1 MQTLTIVSMMI
12 YLRKKVATWVQAA
25 RKSKEVENVLWS
37 YGRPTVEKQWQD
49 EGHNREQQKG

>member
-1 MQTLTIVSMMI
+1 MMI